1 MCRHQFIKIND
12 VSVCKLC
19 GLTLS
24 YDGKVMFDRN
34 LPNIGNRKKR
44 RKNKNAKSRV

>member
-1 MCRHQFIKIND
+1 MPCSHQFIRIND

-24 YDGKVMFDRN
+24 FDGTVMFDRK
-34 LPNIGNRKKR
+34 LPNYNKKKR
-44 RKNKNAKSRV
+44 RKK